1 MIATLIAWAK
11 SLMPKPADRNEIAR
25 WVEQNMPGNQI
36 EKLEQ
41 NEDKS

>member
-11 SLMPKPADRNEIAR
+11 SLMPTPADPADIAR
-25 WVEQNMPGNQI
+25 WVAQNMPGNQ
-36 EKLEQ
+36 K